1 MRKIVTLLLCFS
13 LVISQLI
20 AQNRTVAGKV
30 TDEKGA
36 PITNATILIK
46 GTKIGT
52 SSSANGTF
60 SFTVPSSA
68 RTIVI
73 SSLNFTTKEMDI
85 NTSGYLAVSLQTS
98 AKNLEEVVVVG
109 YGTQKKKETT
119 GSLAGIKGDVV
130 AERPIQ
136 SFESGIAGQ
145 AAGVQITVPSGVL
158 NTPPVFRIRGTNSI
172 SLSSYPLIVVDGVP
186 TFTGDYS
193 STNAAGNALAS
204 INPNDIESIDIAK
217 DAAATAIYGSRAA
230 NGVVFITTK
239 KGKAGKVRVTYD
251 GWVGWSSVTRAPK
264 VLGAS
269 DYIAFKTSAVNN
281 YNALAATPS
290 PVKYTSINGPDG
302 KPIDTKWADYVYRQG
317 TSTSHNVNLSGGNE
331 NTTYYFSAGYTA
343 QEGIIRKND
352 FKRLNTL
359 FNIDSKFG
367 KYVTLGGKISYSNE
381 QNLAATSSGSLN
393 GEAFN
398 TGGLGRLAIVL
409 PSILAPYNNDGT
421 YNLNG
426 AAIGSANIAGLSTLS
441 YFNPVPELNL
451 NRSNSE
457 NNHVQSNAYLQIKPA
472 NWLTLKSLY
481 GIDYLFVDNDLFW
494 SPVMGDG
501 YSYNGYASATSGKY
515 KTWLWTNT
523 AQFDYSIASKNNISL
538 LVGNEQQ
545 RRTSSSYGI
554 NRQNLSDPAY
564 TQIQAGWVTN
574 NAVNMSLGENY
585 LLSNFGRLNYNYD
598 HKYYISAN
606 VRQDEYSALGIKK
619 GTFWG
624 LSGKWEIAKENFW
637 KASGINNTF
646 SSFSIRGSYGK
657 VGNIG
662 GIGDYTPYSTFASGL
677 YGGSSTLAFSS
688 VGNNQLKWETST
700 KTDLGFSFGLF
711 KDKLT
716 GEITYY
722 RNNIDG
728 LILNVPQS
736 PSAGLP
742 SFPPANVGTMYNK
755 GLEVSLSATP
765 VATKNFSWNSSF
777 NITFNKNMVTALA
790 PGVPSIQTWVGGG
803 TSEVVNQTMPNYSLG
818 YLWVVRTGGVDP
830 ATGKRIFL
838 NSAGTPVYYSNVI
851 NGTITPKLYNYS
863 TTADGTTK
871 YISST
876 GGTSITQAADAVMY
890 ANVLPK
896 QYGGWDNRFTYKNLE
911 LDVMLTYQLGFY
923 VYYGTNAGL
932 HDQRWWNNSTDV
944 LTDAWAKTGD
954 MGKKYARPVYGDNV
968 SNGSALPLDINVFKG
983 DFVKLRTVTLAYKL
997 PESLV
1002 AKAKLSSLRVYVS
1015 GNNLAILTKY
1025 PGPDPEVS
1033 SNGNSTTSQGVDRN
1047 TGANARTIT
1056 LGINIGF

>member
-20 AQNRTVAGKV
+20 AQNRTVTGKV

-60 SFTVPSSA
+60 SFTVPPSA

-85 NTSGYLAVSLQTS
+85 NTSGYLVVSLQTS
-98 AKNLEEVVVVG
+98 SKNLDEVVVVG

-457 NNHVQSNAYLQIKPA
+457 NNHVQSNAYLQIKPV

-494 SPVMGDG
+494 SPLMGDG

-523 AQFDYSIASKNNISL
+523 AQFDYSISSKNNISL

-637 KASGINNTF
+637 KASGINNIF

-728 LILNVPQS
+728 LILSVPQS

-755 GLEVSLSATP
+755 GLEISLSATP
-765 VATKNFSWNSSF
+765 VTTKNFSWNSSF

-790 PGVPSIQTWVGGG
+790 PGVPSIQTWIGGG

-851 NGTITPKLYNYS
+851 NGTTTPKLYNYS

-871 YISST
+871 YVSST

-911 LDVMLTYQLGFY
+911 LNVMLTYQLGFY

-944 LTDAWAKTGD
+944 LTEAWAKTGD